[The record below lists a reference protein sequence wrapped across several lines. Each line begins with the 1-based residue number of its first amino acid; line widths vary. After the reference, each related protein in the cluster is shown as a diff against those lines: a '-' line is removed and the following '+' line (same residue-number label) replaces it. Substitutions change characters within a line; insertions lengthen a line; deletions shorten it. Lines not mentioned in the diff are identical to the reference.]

1 MEIKIGNRIP
11 EGLEWQILNEF
22 RPIADCLNEEGVDQL
37 VQGLYQHARTL
48 VQDEVIWEGYW
59 VDQKDGTTNLY
70 IVGILKH
77 NKLYHTRLMRVK
89 SVPQHQREETE
100 QALTDMMGEYLEG
113 LLRELERTVPP
124 GKGKTGGGWS
134 SNGH

>member
-1 MEIKIGNRIP
+1 MQIRISNRIP
-11 EGLEWQILNEF
+11 EGLEWEIVHEF
-22 RPIADCLNEEGVDQL
+22 HPIAERLNEEGVDQL
-37 VQGLYQHARTL
+37 VQGLYQQARTL
-48 VQDEVIWEGYW
+48 SQDEVIWEGYW
-59 VDQKDGTTNLY
+59 VDQADGTTNLY

-89 SVPQHQREETE
+89 SVPPDQREETE
-100 QALTDMMGEYLEG
+100 QALTDMIGEYLER
-113 LLRELERTVPP
+113 LLEELERTVPP